1 MSKYYSIHEF
11 SKIIGVSAQTLRN
24 WDSNGKLHP
33 HHTTISGYRYYSDE
47 QLSQVMNVKPKNRIT
62 IGYCRVSSHK
72 QKDDL
77 ERQIDNVKTYLMAKG
92 QPFEIISDIGS
103 GINYKKKGLRELIK
117 RISQNQVEKVVVL
130 YKDRLLGLGF
140 ELVEYIASLYNCE
153 IEIIE
158 TYLMAKG
165 QPFEIISDIGSGMN
179 YKKKGLREL
188 IKRISQNQVEKV
200 VVLYKDRLLRFG
212 FELVEYIASL
222 YNCEIEIIDNTEKS
236 EQQELV
242 EDLVQI
248 ITVFSCKLQGKR
260 ANKAK
265 KLVQELI
272 QEEENDGKSRKGNV
286 RT

>member
-24 WDSNGKLHP
+24 WDANGKLHP
-33 HHTTISGYRYYSDE
+33 HHTIVSGYRYYSDE
-47 QLSQVMNVKPKNRIT
+47 QLNP
-62 IGYCRVSSHK
+62 
-72 QKDDL
+72 
-77 ERQIDNVKTYLMAKG
+77 YLLAKG

-103 GINYKKKGLRELIK
+103 GNNYKKKGLQELI
-117 RISQNQVEKVVVL
+117 R
-130 YKDRLLGLGF
+130 
-140 ELVEYIASLYNCE
+140 
-153 IEIIE
+153 
-158 TYLMAKG
+158 
-165 QPFEIISDIGSGMN
+165 
-179 YKKKGLREL
+179 
-188 IKRISQNQVEKV
+188 RISQNQVEKV

-212 FELVEYIASL
+212 FELIEYIASL

-265 KLVQELI
+265 KLIRELI
-272 QEEENDGKSRKGNV
+272 QEETDGKSHKSNV
-286 RT
+286 DTKQRTEN